1 MIPKLKTILQ
11 FMYCFFFSLIWFLG
25 IKTKQNCSSK
35 MVYNNLQFA
44 TLPVM

>member
-11 FMYCFFFSLIWFLG
+11 FMYCFLRLIWFLG
-25 IKTKQNCSSK
+25 TKTKQNCSSK
-35 MVYNNLQFA
+35 MVYNNLQFP

>member
-1 MIPKLKTILQ
+1 MIPKLTTILQ
-11 FMYCFFFSLIWFLG
+11 FMYWFFYVLIWFLG

-35 MVYNNLQFA
+35 MVYNNLQFP